1 MELRGRQT
9 SSNHGR
15 FSGRRRA
22 GVAAA
27 AISALTLT
35 LAACG
40 QTDDSDNE
48 AANRECPKIA
58 DKPAKGNGTIK
69 YWSMWTKG
77 EPQMEVLQKTFDCF
91 TKETGIKV
99 EAEWFGRTV
108 LTENVAPALNTGDVP
123 DLIDQDSS
131 QVNAAVGAPGGLQG
145 VDDVLDMKVS
155 EGDKT
160 VGDVMSKVY
169 YDLPA
174 NKLKDGSLML
184 VPYETLSTA
193 WWYDAKNLTD
203 VTPPETTEDLFAL
216 FDAAKESETGAVSQ
230 DGDIDFYN
238 AYFYSV
244 WAEQYVGAGGLLKA
258 AQDKT
263 GESWKTEPGLT
274 EAAKL
279 VERLAKGKY
288 LIDGWDASK
297 FPNVQNRWADGEAG
311 FLYVGSW
318 ITSEAGEYLKTQGG
332 DAAADKAEFKSFGM
346 PLADGATHKT
356 VEQLP
361 IGFGVTKDAANA
373 DAAKA
378 LIAYALNKQN
388 IEPISTVA
396 DNLVPR
402 EDVEA
407 PPALA
412 GVKAALDDPSAEPV
426 IFMDGIDGQ
435 APDWTKEVFYPLNN
449 KLLKGEITADE
460 FITQIAAGTKKFYA

>member
-15 FSGRRRA
+15 SSGPRRA
-22 GVAAA
+22 GVAVA
-27 AISALTLT
+27 AISALTLA

-40 QTDDSDNE
+40 QTDE
-48 AANRECPKIA
+48 ASPDAKRECPKIA

-69 YWSMWTKG
+69 YWSMWSKG
-77 EPQMEVLQKTFDCF
+77 EPQMEVLQKTFECF

-99 EAEWFGRTV
+99 DAEWIGRSV
-108 LTENVAPALNTGDVP
+108 LADNVAPALNTGDVP
-123 DLIDQDSS
+123 DLIDQDTS
-131 QVNAAVGAPGGLQG
+131 QVAAAVGTPGGLQP

-155 EGDKT
+155 EDDKT
-160 VGDVMSKVY
+160 VKDVMGKVY
-169 YDLPA
+169 YDVSNNYLP
-174 NKLKDGSLML
+174 DGGLML
-184 VPYETLSTA
+184 VPYEALGTS
-193 WWYDAKNLTD
+193 WWYDAKNITD
-203 VTPPETTEDLFAL
+203 FKEPATTEDLFAL
-216 FDAAKESETGAVSQ
+216 FDAAKKSEKGAIAQ

-244 WAEQYVGAGGLLKA
+244 WAEQFVGPGGLLKA

-263 GESWKTEPGLT
+263 GETWKTETGLL

-279 VERLAKGKY
+279 TERLGKGGY
-288 LIDGWDASK
+288 FIDGWDASK

-311 FLYVGSW
+311 YIYVGSW

-332 DAAADKAEFKSFGM
+332 ESAADKADFKSFLM

-356 VEQLP
+356 VEYLP
-361 IGFGVTKDAANA
+361 IGFGVTKDAKNA

-378 LIAYALNKQN
+378 LIAYALNKEN
-388 IEPISTVA
+388 ITPISTVA

-412 GVKAALDDPSAEPV
+412 GVKAALDAPDAETV
-426 IFMDGIDGQ
+426 LFMDAIDGQ

-449 KLLKGEITADE
+449 KLLKGEITAAQ
-460 FITQIAAGTKKFYA
+460 FIEQIAAGTTKFYK